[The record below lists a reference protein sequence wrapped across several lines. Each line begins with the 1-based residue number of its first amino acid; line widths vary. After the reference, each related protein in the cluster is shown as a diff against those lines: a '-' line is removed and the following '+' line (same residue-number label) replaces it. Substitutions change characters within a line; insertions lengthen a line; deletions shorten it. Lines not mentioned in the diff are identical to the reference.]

1 MKQPLTVVLTR
12 IFTYGFYRMHA
23 GVLLFMFVTFISY
36 CFFINTLGAIP
47 TDFMSY
53 FQQLITITLVS
64 NPLIMCLF
72 FVVCLIYNIKSWQY
86 VALQLSGTAQQ
97 FIYYSS
103 TAMSRRKQFI
113 GWFYMQLLINMPAFV
128 YATFALCIG
137 LVWHHYVL
145 PVMIFSYLLLLT
157 VTGALIYVQLANRF
171 ADTPHTTVLLKLTG
185 RWKKP
190 LFSLFIYHILDK
202 RKLTYVI
209 TKVFTAIIISTGM
222 FHLVE
227 SGTDDL
233 RASGVAVLLIILV
246 HALLIYQEH
255 HFEKDS
261 LSFMRNFPY
270 SRTRIY
276 FYSILTH
283 LILLLPEF
291 TWMVMAFKPLTG
303 ISLLLLG
310 ISIAQLLR
318 SICYQY
324 GSSMQVYLP
333 AVFGMFLLLF
343 WSIMYGGLLWLIPVN
358 FVFSFLLFYRG
369 YFRQD

>member
-12 IFTYGFYRMHA
+12 IFTYGFFRMHA
-23 GVLLFMFVTFISY
+23 GMLLFMFVTFISY

-47 TDFMSY
+47 QDWMAY

-72 FVVCLIYNIKSWQY
+72 FIVCLIYNIKSWQY
-86 VALQLSGTAQQ
+86 VSLQLSGTEQQ

-103 TAMSRRKQFI
+103 TAMSRRKQFWS
-113 GWFYMQLLINMPAFV
+113 WFYMQLLINMPAFI
-128 YATFALCIG
+128 YAVFALFIG
-137 LVWHHYVL
+137 LMWHHYVL
-145 PVMIFSYLLLLT
+145 PLVIFSYLLLLT
-157 VTGALIYVQLANRF
+157 TISALIYVRLANRF
-171 ADTPHTTVLLKLTG
+171 ADTPHATVIPG

-190 LFSLFIYHILDK
+190 LFSLFIYHVFDK
-202 RKLTYVI
+202 RKLTYLI
-209 TKVFTAIIISTGM
+209 SKAFIIMIISIGFVRM
-222 FHLVE
+222 PN
-227 SGTDDL
+227 DL
-233 RASGVAVLLIILV
+233 RTSAIAVLLIIMV

-255 HFEKDS
+255 HFEKDY

-270 SRTRIY
+270 GITRIY

-283 LILLLPEF
+283 IILLLPEF
-291 TWMVMAFKPLTG
+291 TWLLMAFKPLAG

-318 SICYQY
+318 SICYRN
-324 GSSMQVYLP
+324 GSSMQAYLP
-333 AVFGMFLLLF
+333 ALFVLFLLLF
-343 WSIMYGGLLWLIPVN
+343 WGIMYGYTLWLIPIN
-358 FVFSFLLFYRG
+358 FILSFFLFYRG